1 MFLLFIQF
9 FCDTSKNK
17 CNVCDKWNLLKLFD
31 ACALKKKTI
40 AKQEKHFPTVT
51 REINAYRYKGDG
63 RDVVP
68 HIIQKVCEAIED
80 AYGRLA
86 PSVFDNDVYEKSRMA
101 CLQEIINDKHLSEKN
116 GSTFLNVIDKNE
128 INDWIAKS
136 KYFC

>member
-1 MFLLFIQF
+1 M
-9 FCDTSKNK
+9 DT
-17 CNVCDKWNLLKLFD
+17 
-31 ACALKKKTI
+31 KKKL
-40 AKQEKHFPTVT
+40 KQEKHFPTVT

-86 PSVFDNDVYEKSRMA
+86 PSVYDNDVYEKSRMS

-116 GSTFLNVIDKNE
+116 GSTFINVIDKSE
-128 INDWIAKS
+128 INEWIAKS
-136 KYFC
+136 KCVHCSCKIYRKNKCGK